1 MAGGGTLGRMNGPP
15 GYVIDDDPE
24 RIDLDVLW
32 DFLSTRAYWARWR
45 NRTDVAAQ
53 VAGAWRVVGAYG
65 AGTGAQVGFAR
76 AISDGVSLG
85 YLADVFVVDEHRG
98 HGLGHAMVAALT
110 DDGPGASFRWLLH
123 GRTPTASTPP
133 TASPRPDGT
142 LMERPAPRQE
152 PSSPRA

>member
-1 MAGGGTLGRMNGPP
+1 MNGPP

-53 VAGAWRVVGAYG
+53 VAGAWRVVGAYD

-98 HGLGHAMVAALT
+98 HGLGHA
-110 DDGPGASFRWLLH
+110 WW
-123 GRTPTASTPP
+123 PP
-133 TASPRPDGT
+133 
-142 LMERPAPRQE
+142 
-152 PSSPRA
+152 